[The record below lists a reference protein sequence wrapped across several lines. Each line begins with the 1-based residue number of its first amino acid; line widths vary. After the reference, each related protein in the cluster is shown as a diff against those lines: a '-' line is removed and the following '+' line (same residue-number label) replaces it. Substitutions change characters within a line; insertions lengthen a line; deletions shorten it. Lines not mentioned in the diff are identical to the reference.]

1 MTEALIFDALRTPR
15 GLGKP
20 TGGLYA
26 LSPLDLLVSALRAA
40 PGRVGHTLT
49 SLSAPLDEL
58 AVGCVTQ
65 AGEQG
70 ACIARTALLEAG
82 YDPRVPG
89 VTLNRFCG
97 SGLEAVNDAAAKVR
111 AGFCG
116 LALAGGVE
124 SMSRAPMGSDG
135 GALLDARMALGHGLV
150 PQGVSADLLATL
162 HGFTRAHTDAYALES
177 QRRAAAAEARGF
189 FARSRVPVTDA
200 SGAVALDHDE
210 HMRPQTTLE
219 DLARLKPAFAQM
231 GEGFG
236 LDALTRKVYPQVA
249 AIDHVHTAGSSS
261 GVVDGAALVLLGSE
275 EAGRRLGLRPRARVR
290 AAVSVGSEPVV
301 MLSGVAPAAQ
311 AALWQAGMRVSDI
324 DLFEVNE
331 AFAAVPLYFMQALGV
346 SHERVNVN
354 GGAIA
359 LGHPLGATGA
369 MLLGGALDALEE
381 RGEGVALVTLCIGG
395 GMGIATIIERM

>member
-1 MTEALIFDALRTPR
+1 MTDALIFDALRTPR
-15 GLGKP
+15 GLGKAS
-20 TGGLYA
+20 GALHS
-26 LSPLDLLVSALRAA
+26 LSPLDLLTSALRAA
-40 PGRVGHTLT
+40 PERVGHTIT
-49 SLSAPLDEL
+49 SLSASLDEL

-82 YDPRVPG
+82 YDARVPG

-97 SGLEAVNDAAAKVR
+97 SGLEAVNDAAAKVK

-116 LALAGGVE
+116 VALAGGVE
-124 SMSRAPMGSDG
+124 SMSRVPMGSDG
-135 GALLDARMALGHGLV
+135 GALLDPRMALGHGLV

-162 HGFTRAHTDAYALES
+162 HGITRARTDAYALES

-189 FARSRVPVTDA
+189 FGRSRVPVYDA
-200 SGAVALDHDE
+200 AGGLLLDHDE
-210 HMRPQTTLE
+210 HARPQTTLE
-219 DLARLKPAFAQM
+219 DLARLKPAFAEM
-231 GEGFG
+231 GERFG
-236 LDALTRKVYPQVA
+236 LDALTRKVYPQLPK
-249 AIDHVHTAGSSS
+249 IEHVHTAGSSS

-311 AALWQAGMRVSDI
+311 AALWQAGMRASDI

-331 AFAAVPLYFMQALGV
+331 AFAAVPLYFMEALGA
-346 SHERVNVN
+346 SPERVNVN

-381 RGEGVALVTLCIGG
+381 RGEGVALITLCIGG
-395 GMGIATIIERM
+395 GMGIATIIERV

>member
-1 MTEALIFDALRTPR
+1 MNDALIFDALRTPR

-20 TGGLYA
+20 TGALYG
-26 LSPLDLLVSALRAA
+26 LSPLDLLSAALRAA
-40 PGRVGHTLT
+40 PRRVRHTLS
-49 SLSAPLDEL
+49 SLTPHLDEV
-58 AVGCVTQ
+58 AIGCVTQ

-70 ACIARTALLEAG
+70 ACVARTALLDAG

-135 GALLDARMALGHGLV
+135 GALLDPRMALGRGLV

-162 HGFTRAHTDAYALES
+162 HGITRADADAYALES
-177 QRRAAAAEARGF
+177 QRRAAAAEERGLL
-189 FARSRVPVTDA
+189 ARSRVPVYDRAGTL
-200 SGAVALDHDE
+200 ALDRDE

-231 GEGFG
+231 GEQFG
-236 LDALTRKVYPQVA
+236 LDALTRRVYPQLARV
-249 AIDHVHTAGSSS
+249 DHIHTAGSSS

-275 EAGRRLGLRPRARVR
+275 EAGRRMGLTPRARVR

-311 AALWQAGMRVSDI
+311 AALWQAGMRVSDV

-331 AFAAVPLYFMQALGV
+331 AFAAVPLYFMEALGV
-346 SHERVNVN
+346 PHERVNVN

-369 MLLGGALDALEE
+369 MLLGAALDALEE
-381 RGEGVALVTLCIGG
+381 RGEGGAPITLCIGG
-395 GMGIATIIERM
+395 GMGIATIIERV